1 VPGVLDFPLRGASLS
16 GVGALLLLSACGL
29 KLDMGPAGGSM
40 AETDQSTA
48 QNQPSSSSSGGPSVP
63 PEASLNPGRLRGFA
77 LRGSAE
83 YTLEDSRFLQC
94 GYREQWSVQFEGSA
108 FERLQEQALSEECD
122 ISRCLFAIEGTG
134 DLSARG
140 RFGQLRTYPR
150 EITIT
155 SLTRLELVTRAADL
169 AAVNDISC
177 PR

>member
-1 VPGVLDFPLRGASLS
+1 VLAASPRVALLIGAS
-16 GVGALLLLSACGL
+16 ALLAACGL
-29 KLDMGPAGGSM
+29 KLDTGPSGGSM
-40 AETDQSTA
+40 AQADQSSA
-48 QNQPSSSSSGGPSVP
+48 QNQPGGPSSSAP
-63 PEASLNPGRLRGFA
+63 SAPAEAALDPGRLRAFA

-108 FERLQEQALSEECD
+108 FERVQEQALSEECD

-140 RFGQLRTYPR
+140 RYGQLRSYPR

-155 SLTRLELVTRAADL
+155 SLTRLELVTLAADI
-169 AAVNDISC
+169 AALNAISC

>member
-1 VPGVLDFPLRGASLS
+1 VLASSARVALLLGVTA
-16 GVGALLLLSACGL
+16 LLLSACGL
-29 KLDMGPAGGSM
+29 KLDTGPSGGSM
-40 AETDQSTA
+40 AATDQSTT
-48 QNQPSSSSSGGPSVP
+48 QNQPSGSSSSAPGAP

-94 GYREQWSVQFEGSA
+94 GYSEQWSVQFEGSA
-108 FERLQEQALSEECD
+108 FERVQEQALSEECD

-140 RFGQLRTYPR
+140 RYGQLRTYPR

-155 SLTRLELVTRAADL
+155 SLTRLELVTRAADIGAL
-169 AAVNDISC
+169 NDITC